1 MGRICLAA
9 QILIVGLALS
19 GCYGLGAVTDWP
31 AEGTGGL
38 AERRPTT
45 YQSLADL
52 EYRMWQLEAAGAREY
67 ASSDFAEAELLLIRI
82 RREVAAGLEMDADAH
97 ISLLEHRF
105 DVISGRLAAPPRGG
119 RERS

>member
-1 MGRICLAA
+1 MALTLGGCLG
-9 QILIVGLALS
+9 I
-19 GCYGLGAVTDWP
+19 GAVTEWP
-31 AEGTGGL
+31 DEGTGGL

-52 EYRMWQLEAAGAREY
+52 EYRMWQLESAGAREY
-67 ASSDFAEAELLLIRI
+67 AASDFAEAELLLIRI
-82 RREVAAGLEMDADAH
+82 RREVAAGLEMDADTH

-105 DVISGRLAAPPRGG
+105 DVIERRLGERSRPA